1 MSSKTFNI
9 GIDFGGVLGI
19 HDNTFG
25 AEHRN
30 VSINMP
36 LAVESL
42 LKLKSLGHRL
52 YLISFCGRSRA
63 IETQKSLE
71 MTNITD
77 SKTCAEVFDEIIFV
91 KDIEYKRYI
100 CEYLNCHFMIDDRE
114 DIQRHVVQ
122 SECKTIPILFGA
134 ESHPDFT
141 AAKDWNMAIEIITST
156 PHFST
161 EAHFTRPER
170 MIYNV
175 KS

>member
-1 MSSKTFNI
+1 MSSSVFNI
-9 GIDFGGVLGI
+9 GIDFGGVLSV
-19 HDNTFG
+19 HDNKLG

-36 LAVESL
+36 LAVENL
-42 LKLKSLGHRL
+42 LKLKALGHRL

-63 IETQKSLE
+63 LETQTSLE
-71 MTNITD
+71 QTKLTD
-77 SKTCAEVFDEIIFV
+77 SMSCADVFTDIIFV

-122 SECKTIPILFGA
+122 SECKTIPILFGS
-134 ESHPDFT
+134 EKHPDFV
-141 AAKDWNMAIEIITST
+141 AAKDWNQVVEIITST
-156 PHFST
+156 PYFST
-161 EAHFTRPER
+161 EAFYTKPER
-170 MIYNV
+170 MIYNL